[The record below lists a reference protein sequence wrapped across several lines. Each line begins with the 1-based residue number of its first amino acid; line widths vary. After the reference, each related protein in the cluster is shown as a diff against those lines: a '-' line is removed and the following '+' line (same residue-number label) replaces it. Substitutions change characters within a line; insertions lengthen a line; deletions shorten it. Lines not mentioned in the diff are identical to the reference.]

1 MSSGFEITTV
11 TSQPNLTTKGDAMFK
26 MLETYKKLFGPLPN
40 NPNYP
45 ENGSLSLENI
55 EPNDILSLYFGRE
68 LVTPSSQITAAV
80 LNNRNATFLD
90 IVAPLVL
97 TPEIN
102 FTTAF
107 RSINLVEF
115 PRVAEGAPFQTITA
129 KTGLFKDTTTKKK
142 LGITGA
148 ISVFTDPNFGAD
160 QFAFYL
166 TGLAQCAKL
175 TIMLETCYAL
185 VSLAYSN
192 STREITG
199 KDVVDYSKV
208 QNLAG
213 DLFGI
218 IPLNIDLFLSRIF
231 EIRESKIVG
240 LDTLIVPEKVLLFL
254 DKINGNAQTV
264 LQEVIFPINST
275 GVNSDIRIGRADTN
289 IQSNKTIQ
297 GINIYELKS
306 FVLNSDQTDNSY
318 RSIQPLRTTVIISR
332 FFPSQTNELCYKTF
346 TECNND
352 IMIYCMTA
360 TSGEEVRISY
370 REGLKYCFLF
380 NHHDGNPSQH
390 LINYVNQL
398 NNELDIHHKQPE
410 NWRLIQEYYK
420 GQTLDVNFDDMFD
433 YDNPIPFSVEG
444 KRTAAEQTGWRNQF
458 GFVTFN
464 PQQGNPG
471 RYNVPRHLGDLNK
484 SALPNKKIKK
494 VAERLTHH
502 FKLINGFD
510 INNFISDLYEIYQI
524 INNEEWTPVKIK
536 ALYDANVKRINY
548 GNIVEVNYESQKE
561 REQIFGK
568 KEGVID
574 WPTNI
579 YGGFDLPPDVDI
591 YPGFA
596 TAGGLRTIAT
606 KTSEFGQ
613 RVSRLIKQGEI
624 VVSYIREYIGNSNI
638 IDKNYTPPWFSKVS
652 SLETLFENIL
662 PKGYPIFFPIYEDIT
677 FIEVEQTGEKE
688 NILIYQSIENSVTK
702 KFFENKDKDVIS
714 IQGLLD
720 KEEIFDFEDMKEIRD
735 YIEKGKDLVDILI
748 PQNFWIFLIVGYD
761 KFDLIAKMESSEAN
775 FTTFFTTILT
785 NYLLYGNKK
794 ERPILNK
801 KFFEKF
807 DVEKSPELNRVLQVR
822 KIIETFRK
830 IDSLKEINDAIL
842 EVNRNSES
850 VKNITLSSNDKKDY
864 DIIHKT
870 TNNRIISENNE
881 QIQAAFKIEKPI
893 KLNKYKEV
901 LENLLKKYKKSESQT
916 IKTEGEILKYI
927 RTPLTGSP
935 KFLDYYSNIKE
946 GIKIVPANPET
957 NYSTPIKS
965 EIEKKEEVKSS
976 GVSPKIESR
985 YEATSFSYYGNN
997 LNLSHFPIG
1006 EAFYFKKNSTT
1017 ISSKLNKDVQEEE
1030 LFSIDINKKP
1040 QKNYSEKMTSFFSK
1054 ESISLSAPIERTAP
1068 PLNYRESKKISI
1080 DDKNLY
1086 FNQFPGPWDSNL
1098 NYYQN
1103 EISNDGTAL
1112 FFLALIF
1119 SPFKIDVFSNI
1130 AKIGER
1136 LLNLSFVRNSEEHE
1150 MSSCIVMKAGSE
1162 TLIIVFGR
1170 MLVIPSQDGI
1180 SGDIT
1185 ISAEFHSGFVRR
1197 NPKNIDWLPYSMPY
1211 SFRGGQDSRFIKTID
1226 QFFLSNAN
1234 GRPSL
1239 LAVATPISETKYD
1252 YPLTMFNDSAYNAP
1266 NIENTS
1272 SIYRKIS
1279 SADFLRFCF
1288 GTKKISHV
1296 SAKIKSIE
1304 NYYQCHFLSFTMHL
1318 GCRRYANEK
1327 GEFDRIT
1334 PGTGPK
1340 RFEEMNYGDAWL
1352 AWNGQGAFP
1361 RLTNQFKERF

>member
-11 TSQPNLTTKGDAMFK
+11 STQPNLTTKGDAMFK

-218 IPLNIDLFLSRIF
+218 VALNIDLFLSRIF

-275 GVNSDIRIGRADTN
+275 GVNSDVKIGRADTN
-289 IQSNKTIQ
+289 IQSSKTIQ

-306 FVLNSDQTDNSY
+306 FVLNSDQTDSSY

-332 FFPSQTNELCYKTF
+332 IFPSQTNELCYKTF

-380 NHHDGNPSQH
+380 NHENGGPSQH
-390 LINYVNQL
+390 LINYVKQL
-398 NNELDIHHKQPE
+398 NNELDLHHKQPE
-410 NWRLIQEYYK
+410 NWRLIQEFNK
-420 GQTLDVNFDDMFD
+420 GRPLNVNFDEMFD
-433 YDNPIPFSVEG
+433 YDNPIPGSVEG

-464 PQQGNPG
+464 PEQGNPG
-471 RYNVPRHLGDLNK
+471 RYNVPIHLGDLNK
-484 SALPNKKIKK
+484 SALPNQKIKK

-510 INNFISDLYEIYQI
+510 INNFISDLYEIYAI
-524 INNEEWTPVKIK
+524 INNQEWTDEKVLE
-536 ALYDANVKRINY
+536 LYTANFQRLNKQ
-548 GNIVEVNYESQKE
+548 GTSIVEVNYEGQKE
-561 REQIFGK
+561 REAIFGPK
-568 KEGVID
+568 VTQD

-579 YGGFDLPPDVDI
+579 YGGFDIPPGTPTEI

-596 TAGGLRTIAT
+596 TAGGLRTIAST
-606 KTSEFGQ
+606 QTTFGE
-613 RVSRLIKQGEI
+613 RASKIIKQGEL
-624 VVSYIREYIGNSNI
+624 VLNYIQEYIGNSDI
-638 IDKNYTPPWFSKVS
+638 IDKYHTPPWFSKVS

-662 PKGYPIFFPIYEDIT
+662 PKSYPIFFPIYES
-677 FIEVEQTGEKE
+677 IEVVRTRPAEKNVPVNNTLLIVQDPEFQKISNIIQKQTLNNKDLEKI
-688 NILIYQSIENSVTK
+688 NNYLKQDK
-702 KFFENKDKDVIS
+702 KFTDV
-714 IQGLLD
+714 
-720 KEEIFDFEDMKEIRD
+720 
-735 YIEKGKDLVDILI
+735 LI
-748 PQNFWIFLIVGYD
+748 PYNFWINLIIGLD
-761 KFDLIAKMESSEAN
+761 KASVIEQISHGVDN
-775 FTTFFTTILT
+775 FQDFYGKILL
-785 NYLLYGNKK
+785 NYLLNGNK
-794 ERPILNK
+794 ENNDRPIINK
-801 KFFEKF
+801 KFFSRFNDKSN
-807 DVEKSPELNRVLQVR
+807 DVNRVYQIRFILDKLKNAKDLKKDINVVTNSPLE
-822 KIIETFRK
+822 KINDISQDEKDKYNTYFKNINDK
-830 IDSLKEINDAIL
+830 IFEENVSEILDVFKENPSEDDYNKAIASLKTIKSIAPK
-842 EVNRNSES
+842 SE
-850 VKNITLSSNDKKDY
+850 KQPNITSG
-864 DIIHKT
+864 
-870 TNNRIISENNE
+870 
-881 QIQAAFKIEKPI
+881 I
-893 KLNKYKEV
+893 K
-901 LENLLKKYKKSESQT
+901 
-916 IKTEGEILKYI
+916 GYI
-927 RTPLTGSP
+927 RTPLTTSP
-935 KFLDYYSNIKE
+935 QFFDYYSNRRG
-946 GIKIVPANPET
+946 GIQIFPGNPET
-957 NYSTPIKS
+957 NYTTPQYQNPEESKS
-965 EIEKKEEVKSS
+965 EELSS
-976 GVSPKIESR
+976 K
-985 YEATSFSYYGNN
+985 YLATSFKSFGKN

-1006 EAFYFKKNSTT
+1006 EAFYFKKNSTQ
-1017 ISSKLNKDVQEEE
+1017 ISSKIQSSILNKDVQEEE

-1040 QKNYSEKMTSFFSK
+1040 TKTYTQKLSSFFSK
-1054 ESISLSAPIERTAP
+1054 ESIPLSAIEQRKEP
-1068 PLNYRESKKISI
+1068 ESYKERKKVFT
-1080 DDKNLY
+1080 DDKNL
-1086 FNQFPGPWDSNL
+1086 FFEKFPGPWDSNL
-1098 NYYQN
+1098 RYYQN

-1239 LAVATPISETKYD
+1239 LAVASPISETKYD

-1296 SAKIKSIE
+1296 SAKIKSIQ
-1304 NYYQCHFLSFTMHL
+1304 NYYECHFLSFTMHL
-1318 GCRRYANEK
+1318 GARRYANEK

>member
-11 TSQPNLTTKGDAMFK
+11 STQPNLTTKGDAMFK

-218 IPLNIDLFLSRIF
+218 VALNIDLFLSRVF

-275 GVNSDIRIGRADTN
+275 GVNSDVKIGRADTN
-289 IQSNKTIQ
+289 IQSSKTIQ

-306 FVLNSDQTDNSY
+306 FVLNSDQTDSSY

-332 FFPSQTNELCYKTF
+332 IFPSQTNELCYKTF

-380 NHHDGNPSQH
+380 NHENGNPSQH
-390 LINYVNQL
+390 LINYVKQL
-398 NNELDIHHKQPE
+398 NNELDLHHKQPE
-410 NWRLIQEYYK
+410 NWRLIQEFHK
-420 GQTLDVNFDDMFD
+420 GQSLNVNFDEMFD
-433 YDNPIPFSVEG
+433 YDNPIPGSVEG

-464 PQQGNPG
+464 PEQGNPG
-471 RYNVPRHLGDLNK
+471 RYNVPLHLGDLNK
-484 SALPNKKIKK
+484 SALPNQKIKK

-510 INNFISDLYEIYQI
+510 INSFISDLYEIYQI
-524 INNEEWTPVKIK
+524 INNDEWTPQKIE
-536 ALYDANVKRINY
+536 ALYEANYYRINKE
-548 GNIVEVNYESQKE
+548 NVVEVNYESQKE

-579 YGGFDLPPDVDI
+579 YGGFDLPPGDIDI

-596 TAGGLRTIAT
+596 TAGGLRTIASRP
-606 KTSEFGQ
+606 SEIGQ
-613 RVSRLIKQGEI
+613 RASRIIKQGEI

-662 PKGYPIFFPIYEDIT
+662 PKGYPIFFPIYGGIQFE
-677 FIEVEQTGEKE
+677 EVEVSEE
-688 NILIYQSIENSVTK
+688 SALIGLNIENSVTK
-702 KFFENKDKDVIS
+702 KSLDNKAFQDIFTILQKPILTDEDADS
-714 IQGLLD
+714 IVNYL
-720 KEEIFDFEDMKEIRD
+720 KTNT
-735 YIEKGKDLVDILI
+735 LVDILI
-748 PQNFWIFLIVGYD
+748 PQNFWIYLIIGIDKLEIIEKLNDFKEFFPNFYTKIMVNFLLFG
-761 KFDLIAKMESSEAN
+761 
-775 FTTFFTTILT
+775 
-785 NYLLYGNKK
+785 KK
-794 ERPILNK
+794 ETKEKAFIDK
-801 KFFEKF
+801 KVYEKFEK
-807 DVEKSPELNRVLQVR
+807 SNELNRVLIVR
-822 KIIETFRK
+822 FLLENINKQETKDIPKQLTDAVNFNKYDQMLKDPIIEREKEKYIQFRNAYNPKIIEEKVEEIKEALKLQKPTT
-830 IDSLKEINDAIL
+830 LKEYQ
-842 EVNRNSES
+842 EV
-850 VKNITLSSNDKKDY
+850 I
-864 DIIHKT
+864 
-870 TNNRIISENNE
+870 
-881 QIQAAFKIEKPI
+881 
-893 KLNKYKEV
+893 
-901 LENLLKKYKKSESQT
+901 ENLQKKYKNPKRKSEQKISYV
-916 IKTEGEILKYI
+916 GVPKYI

-935 KFLDYYSNIKE
+935 KFLDYYFNRKDDE
-946 GIKIVPANPET
+946 KIKIAPGNPVT
-957 NYSTPIKS
+957 NYSTPSLKEGEQSSTSLKS
-965 EIEKKEEVKSS
+965 Q
-976 GVSPKIESR
+976 
-985 YEATSFSYYGNN
+985 YEASSFSYYGNN

-1006 EAFYFKKNSTT
+1006 EAFYFKKNSTQ
-1017 ISSKLNKDVQEEE
+1017 ISSKLKRDVQDEEE

-1040 QKNYSEKMTSFFSK
+1040 TKTYSQKLTSFFSK
-1054 ESISLSAPIERTAP
+1054 ESIPLSAPIEKTAP
-1068 PLNYRESKKISI
+1068 PLNYRESKKLYK

-1086 FNQFPGPWDSNL
+1086 FDQFPGPWDSNL

-1239 LAVATPISETKYD
+1239 LAVASPISETKYD

-1296 SAKIKSIE
+1296 SAKIKSIQ
-1304 NYYQCHFLSFTMHL
+1304 NYYECHFLSFTMHL
-1318 GCRRYANEK
+1318 GARRYANEK